1 MRLAFKVCLIG
12 SPGVGKTSLV
22 IRYVENYFKDNYVG
36 TIGADFLIKEINFP
50 KMNLEIKLLIWDI
63 GGQSKWRDIRSTYLL
78 GSDGAIIVCDVTRR
92 NTFRDL
98 HEWIDDLKH
107 YVGGKIPFVIVGNKI
122 DLDEFEMRSVRTDEI
137 EELAKLHKVH
147 FFETSAKTGEVVE
160 TMFTRQAFDII
171 KNKAIILQDKL
182 NKISP
187 GELGK
192 K

>member
-1 MRLAFKVCLIG
+1 MRLAFKVCLLG

-22 IRYVENYFKDNYVG
+22 LRYVKNYFKENYVG

-63 GGQSKWRDIRSTYLL
+63 GGQTKWRDIRSTYLM

-92 NTFRDL
+92 NTFLDVND
-98 HEWIDDLKH
+98 WIDDLQH
-107 YVGGKIPFVIVGNKI
+107 DVGEKVPFVIVGNKI
-122 DLDEFEMRSVRTDEI
+122 DLEEFEMRSVPTAEI
-137 EELAKLHKVH
+137 VELAKQHNVH
-147 FFETSAKTGEVVE
+147 YFETSAKTGEVVE
-160 TMFTRQAFDII
+160 TMFTRSAFDII

-187 GELGK
+187 VD
-192 K
+192 